1 MAAPSHALCA
11 TANGADAAPTN
22 RVGCAPGLTTLGR
35 GRLGPVDSC
44 AKRMGI
50 IAGLLLTCA
59 GLRATGAGLSP
70 IEPGLDY
77 HSFANVDQFRVT
89 HIELDLRVDLED
101 KVISGVVALEFKR
114 LDPRATQL
122 VLDTKDLMINDVS
135 QKATDVLGATAK
147 NQTIW
152 VSRPFHLEKPDPIL
166 GSALVIDLPPT
177 RKTVESIRIDYETLP
192 AAAALQ
198 WLGPKQTAGRRKAF
212 LYTQSEPIGTRTWI
226 PLQDT
231 PQVRATYKARI
242 HTSSDVRAVMS
253 AENDPTHKRDGEY
266 SFAMPQ
272 AVPSYLIALAVGDLE
287 FKQTGPRT
295 GVYAEKPMVK
305 AAAKEFADTESMI
318 EVGEKLFGP
327 YRWTRYDILVLPPS
341 FPVGGMENPRL
352 SFITPTVI
360 AGDKS
365 LVSVIA
371 HELAHS
377 WSGNLVTQATW
388 RDLWLNEGF
397 TDYLESRIMNAV
409 YGEQRASMEAVLGL
423 KSLREDLAKLKPEDQ
438 VLAIDLRDRDPELAF
453 SAVPYEKGRLFF
465 SYLDAKFGR
474 DRFDAFLRGYFEHFA
489 FQSITTEQFTL
500 YLAENLLDRFPG
512 IVSRQQVLAWENA
525 PGIPADAVLPVSSA
539 LSQVDEARTAWLGG
553 KLQPK
558 KFGLDWV
565 TQQWQYFL
573 DDIPA
578 PVSAVELG
586 RLDQAYGLTRSQNA
600 EIEHSW
606 LLLVIRNNYQP
617 SYARLEEYVNTI
629 GRRKLIA
636 PLYAELMKTPS
647 GAEFAKRV
655 YAKARSGYHADT
667 AAAIDAIVNPTKEG
681 SE

>member
-1 MAAPSHALCA
+1 MRVRVAGLALACAVLPAA
-11 TANGADAAPTN
+11 GAD
-22 RVGCAPGLTTLGR
+22 
-35 GRLGPVDSC
+35 
-44 AKRMGI
+44 
-50 IAGLLLTCA
+50 
-59 GLRATGAGLSP
+59 LSP

-77 HSFANVDQFRVT
+77 HSFANVDQFRTT

-101 KVISGVVALEFKR
+101 KVISGVVALELKR

-122 VLDTKDLMINDVS
+122 VLDTKDLMINDVT

-152 VSRPFHLEKPDPIL
+152 VSRPFHLEKPDPLL

-192 AAAALQ
+192 TAAALQ
-198 WLGPKQTAGRRKAF
+198 WLTPKQTAGRRKAF
-212 LYTQSEPIGTRTWI
+212 LYTHSQPIGTRTWI

-231 PQVRATYKARI
+231 PQVRATYKAQI
-242 HTSSDVRAVMS
+242 HTSSDVVAVMS
-253 AENDPTHKRDGEY
+253 AENDPTHKRNGEY
-266 SFAMPQ
+266 SFVMPQ
-272 AVPSYLIALAVGDLE
+272 AIPSYLIALAVGDLQ
-287 FKQTGPRT
+287 FKETGPRT
-295 GVYAEKPMVK
+295 GVYAEKPVVK

-318 EVGEKLFGP
+318 AASEKLFGP

-377 WSGNLVTQATW
+377 WSGNLVTNATW

-397 TDYLESRIMNAV
+397 TDFLESRIMTVV
-409 YGEQRASMEAVLGL
+409 YGEQRASMEQVLGL
-423 KSLREDLAKLKPEDQ
+423 QSLRRGLTKLPPKDQ
-438 VLAIDLRDRDPELAF
+438 VLAIDLRDRDPDLVF
-453 SAVPYEKGRLFF
+453 SDVPYQKGRLFL

-474 DRFDAFLRGYFEHFA
+474 DRFDAFLRAYFDHFA
-489 FQSITTEQFTL
+489 FKSITTEQFNQ

-512 IVSRQQVLAWENA
+512 IVTHAEVLAWEND
-525 PGIPADAVLPVSSA
+525 PGLPADAVLPVSSA
-539 LSQVDEARTAWLGG
+539 FSQVDDARTAWLDG
-553 KLQPK
+553 KLPPK
-558 KFGLDWV
+558 KFGLDWA
-565 TQQWQYFL
+565 TQQWLHFL
-573 DDIPA
+573 DNMPA
-578 PVSAVELG
+578 ALSGEQLG

-606 LLLVIRNNYQP
+606 LMLVVRNNYQP
-617 SYARLEEYVNTI
+617 GYARLEEYLTTV

-636 PLYAELMKTPS
+636 PLYVELMKTPTGS
-647 GAEFAKRV
+647 ETAKRV
-655 YAKARSGYHADT
+655 YAKARPGYHPET
-667 AAAIDAIVNPTKEG
+667 VAAIDAIVNPTAAEG

>member
-1 MAAPSHALCA
+1 VRLC
-11 TANGADAAPTN
+11 
-22 RVGCAPGLTTLGR
+22 
-35 GRLGPVDSC
+35 
-44 AKRMGI
+44 
-50 IAGLLLTCA
+50 IAGLALACA
-59 GLRATGAGLSP
+59 ASAAAGAELPP

-89 HIELDLRVDLED
+89 HLELDLRVDLEG
-101 KVISGVVALEFKR
+101 KVISGTVALEFKR

-122 VLDTKDLMINDVS
+122 VLDTKDLMINDVT
-135 QKATDVLGATAK
+135 QKAVDVLGATAK

-166 GSALVIDLPPT
+166 GSALVIELPPT

-192 AAAALQ
+192 TAAALQ
-198 WLGPKQTAGRRKAF
+198 WLTPKQTAGRRKGF
-212 LYTQSEPIGTRTWI
+212 LYTQSEPIGTRSWI

-231 PQVRATYKARI
+231 PQVRAPYKARI
-242 HTSSDVRAVMS
+242 HTSSDVLAVMS
-253 AENDPTHKRDGEY
+253 AENDPKAKRNGEY
-266 SFAMPQ
+266 SFVMPQ

-287 FKQTGPRT
+287 FKETGPRT
-295 GVYAEKPMVK
+295 GVYAEKPLAK

-318 EVGEKLFGP
+318 AASEKLFGP

-377 WSGNLVTQATW
+377 WSGNLVTNATW

-397 TDYLESRIMNAV
+397 TDHLESRIMEAV
-409 YGEQRASMEAVLGL
+409 YGEQRASMERVLGL
-423 KSLREDLAKLKPEDQ
+423 ESLRKDLARLAPRDQ

-453 SAVPYEKGRLFF
+453 SEVPYQKGRLFL

-474 DRFDAFLRGYFEHFA
+474 DHFDAFLRGYFDHFA
-489 FQSITTEQFTL
+489 FKSITTEQFNQ
-500 YLAENLLDRFPG
+500 YLTENLLERFPG
-512 IVSRQQVLAWENA
+512 IVTRAQVLAWEND
-525 PGIPADAVLPVSSA
+525 PGLPADAVLPVSSA
-539 LSQVDEARTAWLGG
+539 FQPVADARTAWLAG
-553 KLQPK
+553 KLKPK
-558 KFGLDWV
+558 TFGLDWV
-565 TQQWQYFL
+565 TQQWLYFL
-573 DDIPA
+573 DGMPA
-578 PVSAVELG
+578 AASAAQLG
-586 RLDQAYGLTRSQNA
+586 SLDQAYGLTRSQNA

-606 LLLVIRNNYQP
+606 LVLVIRDNYQP
-617 SYARLEEYVNTI
+617 SYARLEEYLKTI

-647 GAEFAKRV
+647 GSEFAKRV
-655 YAKARSGYHADT
+655 YAKARLGYHPDT
-667 AAAIDAIVNPTKEG
+667 AAAIDAIVNPAAAEG

>member
-1 MAAPSHALCA
+1 MRGYLAGLVLACVAVPAA
-11 TANGADAAPTN
+11 GAD
-22 RVGCAPGLTTLGR
+22 
-35 GRLGPVDSC
+35 
-44 AKRMGI
+44 
-50 IAGLLLTCA
+50 
-59 GLRATGAGLSP
+59 LSP

-89 HIELDLRVDLED
+89 HIELDLRVDLEG
-101 KVISGVVALEFKR
+101 KAISGVVALEIKR

-135 QKATDVLGATAK
+135 QKSMDVLGATAK
-147 NQTIW
+147 DQTIW

-177 RKTVESIRIDYETLP
+177 RKTVEFIRIDYETLP
-192 AAAALQ
+192 TAAALQ
-198 WLGPKQTAGRRKAF
+198 WLTPKQTAGRHKAF
-212 LYTQSEPIGTRTWI
+212 LYTQSEPIGARTWI

-231 PQVRATYKARI
+231 PQVRAPYKAQI
-242 HTSSDVRAVMS
+242 HTASDVIAVMS
-253 AENDPTHKRDGEY
+253 AENDPAHKRDGEY
-266 SFAMPQ
+266 SFVMPQ
-272 AVPSYLIALAVGDLE
+272 AIPSYLIALAVGDLE

-295 GVYAEKPMVK
+295 GVYAEKPVVK
-305 AAAKEFADTESMI
+305 AAAKEFADTEAMI
-318 EVGEKLFGP
+318 AAGEKLFGP

-377 WSGNLVTQATW
+377 WSGNLVTNATW

-409 YGEQRASMEAVLGL
+409 YGEERAAMERVLGL
-423 KSLREDLAKLKPEDQ
+423 ESLRDDLARLPPKDQ
-438 VLAIDLRDRDPELAF
+438 VLAIDLRDRDPNLVF
-453 SAVPYEKGRLFF
+453 SEVPYQKGRLFL

-474 DRFDAFLRGYFEHFA
+474 DRFDAFLRGYFDHFA
-489 FQSITTEQFTL
+489 LKSITTEQFNQ
-500 YLAENLLDRFPG
+500 YLTENLLDRFPG
-512 IVSRQQVLAWENA
+512 IVTREQVLAWEHD
-525 PGIPADAVLPVSSA
+525 PGLPADAVLPVSNA
-539 LSQVDEARTAWLGG
+539 FQPVDDARTAWLGG

-558 KFGLDWV
+558 TFGRDWV
-565 TQQWQYFL
+565 TQQWLYFL
-573 DDIPA
+573 DNMPA
-578 PVSAVELG
+578 TIGVDQLG
-586 RLDQAYGLTRSQNA
+586 RLDQAYSLTRSQNA

-606 LLLVIRNNYQP
+606 FALAIRNNYQP
-617 SYARLEEYVNTI
+617 SYGRLEEYLTTV

-636 PLYAELMKTPS
+636 PLYAALMKTPS
-647 GAEFAKRV
+647 GSEFAKRV
-655 YAKARSGYHADT
+655 YTKARPGYHPET
-667 AAAIDAIVNPTKEG
+667 VAAIDAIVNPAAAEA